1 MTRFI
6 VDPAYW
12 DLFPDASINVLVLKG
27 IDNHYQDNEEDYAK
41 LLKEGGRLAK
51 DHLGHETFSQNPA
64 VSIWRESFKKF
75 KTKKGARSSIE
86 ALLKR
91 VNQGHEFS
99 PIIPLVDLYN
109 YISLKYGLPLGGEDI
124 DQMEGDIHLG
134 QAAGGEAFRPL
145 GADEDSPALEGEI
158 IYYDQAGA
166 ICRCLNW
173 REAQRTMLTED
184 TKNAFVIVDNA
195 SADQAEAA
203 SQAIHEMQALA
214 KEYLGVEGSIHRVTQ
229 NQPQVDL

>member
-1 MTRFI
+1 MTRFV

-91 VNQGHEFS
+91 VNQGHEFN

-134 QAAGGEAFRPL
+134 QATGGEAFRPL

-158 IYYDQAGA
+158 IYYVQAGA

-195 SADQAEAA
+195 SAEQAEAA
-203 SQAIHEMQALA
+203 GQAIQEMQALA
-214 KEYLGVEGSIHRVTQ
+214 KEYLGVEGSIHQVTKDH
-229 NQPQVDL
+229 PQVDL